1 MARGKGHS
9 LFGHP
14 FDVHVARKEEPV
26 PKQTKEPE
34 VPPDPMR
41 NPDGSRIGIKRYCEM
56 VTPSWNWE
64 WQHLRYIDTFLD
76 RVTSGEIT
84 RLIIELPTRIGK
96 TEKVNVRYPAM
107 RLEDDPTLPIIVAG
121 YNDKFASRLS
131 RKIKRI
137 VAGRV
142 QLAEDRKSSADW
154 ETQQGG
160 GIRAAGVGV
169 GIAGLPAALIMIDD
183 PTKNRE
189 DAYSKAHRD
198 KVWEWYL
205 EDALLRLEPNG
216 AIVITMARRHEDDL
230 VGRIL
235 ASDDAADWTV
245 VRLPALAEEGDPLGR
260 ALDTS
265 ICEERFTTAFYQKLR
280 KTIGEVSFAALQ
292 QQRPVPAS
300 GLVFQQDWLRYYTTR
315 EHPMIENGFAVP
327 FLPDLFTQEIQSWD
341 MSFKD
346 KASSDYVAGHA
357 WKRKGADCYFVARIH
372 DRLNFPAT
380 LAAVRTMSVNHP
392 KTAKKLVEDKAN
404 GPAVIASLQSEISGL
419 IGVEPEGDKV
429 SRAWAVTPMFE
440 SGNVWFPH
448 PAIAPWIEKVKLEMW
463 SFPLGQHDDD
473 IDAMTQALRAFQKQ
487 LEIEE
492 RQREFARRQQRSA
505 SLVTLKQ

>member
-1 MARGKGHS
+1 MSRGRG

-14 FDVHVARKEEPV
+14 FDVHVPRAPEPEQQKAKEEDAP
-26 PKQTKEPE
+26 
-34 VPPDPMR
+34 PPDPMR
-41 NPDGSRIGIKRYCEM
+41 NADGSPIGIKRYCEI
-56 VTPSWNWE
+56 VTPAWNWE
-64 WQHLRYIDTFLD
+64 WKHLQYIDGVLD
-76 RVTSGEIT
+76 RVTSGELK
-84 RLIIELPTRIGK
+84 RVIIELPTRIGK
-96 TEKVNVRYPAM
+96 TEKVNVRYPAY
-107 RLEDDPTLPIIVAG
+107 RLELDPTLPIIVAG

-137 VAGRV
+137 AAGRI

-205 EDALLRLEPNG
+205 EDALLRLEPEG

-230 VGRIL
+230 VGRIM

-245 VRLPALAEEGDPLGR
+245 IRLPALAEEGDPLGR

-265 ICEERFTTAFYQKLR
+265 ICPERFTTEFYHKLR

-292 QQRPVPAS
+292 QQSPVPAS
-300 GLVFQQDWLRYYTTR
+300 GLIFQKDWLRFYTTR
-315 EHPMIENGFAVP
+315 DHPIIENGFAVP
-327 FLPDLFTQEIQSWD
+327 FLPEAFTEEIQSWD

-346 KASSDYVAGHA
+346 KAASDFVAGHV
-357 WKRKGADCYFVARIH
+357 WKRKNADAYFVARVH
-372 DRLNFPAT
+372 GRLNFPNT
-380 LAAVRTMSVNHP
+380 VAAVRTMTVEHP
-392 KTAKKLVEDKAN
+392 KARAKLVEDKAN
-404 GPAVIASLQSEISGL
+404 GPAVISTLQTEITGM

-429 SRAWAVTPMFE
+429 SRAWAITPMYE
-440 SGNVWFPH
+440 GGNVWFPH
-448 PAIAPWIEKVKLEMW
+448 PAIAPWIQQVMAEMW
-463 SFPLGQHDDD
+463 SFPLGAHDDD
-473 IDAMTQALRAFQKQ
+473 IDAMTQALRRFQKQ
-487 LEIEE
+487 LELEE
-492 RQREFARRQQRSA
+492 RQREFARRQARTTSYQS
-505 SLVTLKQ
+505 LKQ

>member
-1 MARGKGHS
+1 MARGRGHS

-14 FDVHVARKEEPV
+14 FDVHVARKEAPV
-26 PKQTKEPE
+26 AVTPVEEAP
-34 VPPDPMR
+34 VDPLR
-41 NPDGSRIGIKRYCEM
+41 NPDGTRIGIKRYCEI
-56 VTPSWNWE
+56 VTPNWNWE
-64 WQHLRYIDTFLD
+64 WAHLRYVDTFLD
-76 RVTSGEIT
+76 RVTSGEIK
-84 RLIIELPTRIGK
+84 RLIIEMPTRIGK

-121 YNDKFASRLS
+121 YNDAFASRLS

-137 VAGRV
+137 CAGRV

-154 ETQQGG
+154 ETAQGG
-160 GIRAAGVGV
+160 GVRAAGVGV

-205 EDALLRLEPNG
+205 EDALLRLEPHG

-265 ICEERFTTAFYQKLR
+265 ICEERFTTEFYHKLR
-280 KTIGEVSFAALQ
+280 RTIGEVSFAALQ
-292 QQRPVPAS
+292 QQTPVPAS
-300 GLVFQQDWLRYYTTR
+300 GLVFQKDWLRYYTTR
-315 EHPMIENGFAVP
+315 EHPIIENGFAVP
-327 FLPDLFTQEIQSWD
+327 FLPDVFTQEIQSWD

-346 KASSDYVAGHA
+346 KAASDFVAGHV
-357 WKRKGADCYFVARIH
+357 WKRAGANAYFVARTH

-380 LAAVRTMSVNHP
+380 VNAVRAMSVAHP
-392 KTAKKLVEDKAN
+392 KTATKLVEDKAN
-404 GPAVIASLQSEISGL
+404 GPAVIDSLKHEISGL

-429 SRAWAVTPMFE
+429 SRAWAITPMFE

-463 SFPLGQHDDD
+463 SFPLGAHDDD
-473 IDAMTQALRAFQKQ
+473 IDAMTQALRKFQQQ
-487 LEIEE
+487 LEIEA
-492 RQREFARRQQRSA
+492 RRREFAARQQRSA
-505 SLVTLKQ
+505 SSVTLRQ